1 MDDSLHLNRKLQRA
15 IASRKE
21 AERLLEEKSLEL
33 YQSNQQLKLA
43 LKQLEL
49 KSEQQLFKFEFEQ
62 QIDDTLI
69 VLVPTRSD
77 TSI

>member
-43 LKQLEL
+43 L
-49 KSEQQLFKFEFEQ
+49 
-62 QIDDTLI
+62 
-69 VLVPTRSD
+69 
-77 TSI
+77 